1 MTRFPFAPAVA
12 GLLLLAGCAGNSPAA
27 PAAERTAVLL
37 AINDVYRIEGVDNGT
52 AGGLARVRALRAEL
66 EREHPD
72 LLLLHAG
79 DFLFPSFASRMLE
92 GQQMVA
98 VLNALDGDPAA
109 FDERMFATFGNHE
122 LDKGK
127 TKNAAMLDQRIEES
141 QFRWLDGNITFAPAI
156 DSPHLERGRIV
167 ESGGIRLGIF
177 GITIPTLGVEYV
189 QDFAGPEAAARAL
202 TAGLRARGADVVI
215 AVTHLNAVDDRH
227 LLEKLPAPA
236 GPDLI
241 IGGHDH
247 EHMAIEVGGRWILKA
262 DADAR
267 TATVARLIL
276 GPDGRLRV
284 EHEVR
289 TLAGDSPRPDP
300 AVQKLV
306 EEWQTKHEQM
316 FCAQQKAK
324 PGCLE
329 EVYGHSQVS
338 LVAEENKIRSQET
351 NLGDWIADRMV
362 EAFAGCG
369 AQAAFINSGSLRLNQ
384 DLAAGPVT
392 RRSLEEIFAYS
403 TPLYLLKI
411 DGATL
416 KKVAEQAT
424 RGWPGS
430 GSWLQISGFA
440 FVHDQ
445 EARTARQVSLLTP
458 QGSRPVRDGE
468 TVLVVTGDY
477 LINPDIGDQDGY
489 QMLSQD
495 QVVAGCAAN
504 ERDLKEIVKTALAAA
519 EPKGIAPEVD
529 GRIRQPAPQSPP
541 QQTERAPAGVFGHE
555 HWEWLERPGREE
567 AERPDVVI
575 QAMNLKDGDVVAEIG
590 SGSGFF
596 ARRLARAVGPS
607 GKVYANDIQP

>member
-1 MTRFPFAPAVA
+1 MQRFLLAPALA
-12 GLLLLAGCAGNSPAA
+12 GLLVLAGGCATGRPGGD
-27 PAAERTAVLL
+27 RTAILL

-92 GQQMVA
+92 GAQMVA

-109 FDERMFATFGNHE
+109 FDERMFAAFGNHE
-122 LDKGK
+122 FDKGK
-127 TKNAAMLDQRIEES
+127 MKNAAMLDKRIEES
-141 QFRWLDGNITFAPAI
+141 QFRWLDGNITFAPEIA
-156 DSPHLERGRIV
+156 SPHLERGRIV

-189 QDFAGPEAAARAL
+189 QGFAGPEETARAL
-202 TAGLRARGADVVI
+202 TADLRSRGAEVVI
-215 AVTHLNAVDDRH
+215 ALTHLNADDDRD
-227 LLEKLPAPA
+227 LLENLPAPA

-247 EHMAIEVGGRWILKA
+247 EHMAIQAGGRWILKA

-267 TATVARLIL
+267 TATVARLTL
-276 GPDGRLRV
+276 GADGRLRV
-284 EHEVR
+284 EHELR
-289 TLAGDSPRPDP
+289 TLAGDAPRPDP
-300 AVQKLV
+300 AVQALV
-306 EEWQTKHEQM
+306 DSWQAKHEEL
-316 FCAQQKAK
+316 FCTGQKAAA
-324 PGCLE
+324 GCLE
-329 EVYGHSQVS
+329 EVYGHAGVP
-338 LVAEENKIRSQET
+338 LVAEENKIRGRET
-351 NLGDWIADRMV
+351 NLGDWIADRMA

-392 RRSLEEIFAYS
+392 RRSVEELFAYE

-416 KKVAEQAT
+416 KKVAEQST
-424 RGWPGS
+424 RAWPGS

-445 EARTARQVSLLTP
+445 EARTARRVSLLTP
-458 QGSRPVRDGE
+458 QGSRPVEGGE
-468 TVLVVTGDY
+468 SLLVVTGDY

-489 QMLSQD
+489 QMLGRA
-495 QVVAGCAAN
+495 QVVADCAAN
-504 ERDLKEIVKTALAAA
+504 GQDLKKIVQAALRSA
-519 EPKGIAPEVD
+519 EPQGIAPETG
-529 GRIRQPAPQSPP
+529 GRICQSG
-541 QQTERAPAGVFGHE
+541 AG
-555 HWEWLERPGREE
+555 
-567 AERPDVVI
+567 A
-575 QAMNLKDGDVVAEIG
+575 
-590 SGSGFF
+590 
-596 ARRLARAVGPS
+596 PS
-607 GKVYANDIQP
+607 GKTPPCRAAVE

>member
-1 MTRFPFAPAVA
+1 MNRFVLAPAVA
-12 GLLLLAGCAGNSPAA
+12 GLLFLAGGCATGRPAA
-27 PAAERTAVLL
+27 PGKDRTAVLL

-66 EREHPD
+66 ERKHPG

-122 LDKGK
+122 FDKGK

-177 GITIPTLGVEYV
+177 GITIPTLGIEYV
-189 QDFAGPEAAARAL
+189 QDFAGPEATARAL
-202 TAGLRARGADVVI
+202 TADLRSRGAEVVI
-215 AVTHLNAVDDRH
+215 AVTHLNAADDRH
-227 LLEKLPAPA
+227 ILEKLPAPE

-247 EHMAIEVGGRWILKA
+247 EHMAIEAGGRWILKA

-276 GPDGRLRV
+276 GPDGHLRV
-284 EHEVR
+284 EHEFR
-289 TLAGDSPRPDP
+289 KLASDSPRPDP

-306 EEWQTKHEQM
+306 DEWQTKHEQM
-316 FCAQQKAK
+316 FCTKENAPAD
-324 PGCLE
+324 CLA
-329 EVYGHSQVS
+329 EVYGHARVS
-338 LVAEENKIRSQET
+338 LVAEENKIRGQET

-384 DLAAGPVT
+384 DLAPGPVT
-392 RRSLEEIFAYS
+392 RRNVEEIFAYA
-403 TPLYLLKI
+403 TPLWLLKI

-416 KKVAEQAT
+416 KQVAAQAT

-440 FVHDQ
+440 YVHDQ

-458 QGSRPVRDGE
+458 QGSRPVRDDE

-477 LINPDIGDQDGY
+477 LINPEAGDQDGY
-489 QMLSQD
+489 QMLSRD

-504 ERDLKEIVKTALAAA
+504 GQDLKKIIQTALAAA
-519 EPKGIAPEVD
+519 EPKGIAPQVE
-529 GRIRQPAPQSPP
+529 GRICQPSQPKGSPC
-541 QQTERAPAGVFGHE
+541 RAAGE
-555 HWEWLERPGREE
+555 
-567 AERPDVVI
+567 
-575 QAMNLKDGDVVAEIG
+575 
-590 SGSGFF
+590 
-596 ARRLARAVGPS
+596 
-607 GKVYANDIQP
+607 

>member
-1 MTRFPFAPAVA
+1 MHRSRSAPALA
-12 GLLLLAGCAGNSPAA
+12 GLLLLAGCTLSGGLFSACRTSRAAA
-27 PAAERTAVLL
+27 PARERTALLL
-37 AINDVYRIEGVDNGT
+37 AINDVYRIEGVENGT

-79 DFLFPSFASRMLE
+79 DFLFPSFASRLFE
-92 GQQMVA
+92 GEQMVT

-109 FDERMFATFGNHE
+109 FDERMLVTFGNHE
-122 LDKGK
+122 FDKGK
-127 TKNAAMLDQRIEES
+127 TKNAAMLDRRIEES
-141 QFRWLDGNITFAPAI
+141 QFRWLDGNITFAAGQDGQPLIAAQN
-156 DSPHLERGRIV
+156 LERDRIV

-189 QDFAGPEAAARAL
+189 KDFEGPEAAVREL
-202 TAGLRARGADVVI
+202 TADLRARGAEVVV
-215 AVTHLNAVDDRH
+215 AVTHLNAADDRK
-227 LLEKLPAPA
+227 LLADLPVPA

-247 EHMAIEVGGRWILKA
+247 EHMAFQVGGRWVLKA

-267 TATVARLIL
+267 TATIARLTL

-284 EHEVR
+284 EHELR
-289 TLAGDSPRPDP
+289 RLAGDSPRPDP
-300 AVQKLV
+300 AVQALV
-306 EEWQTKHEQM
+306 DSWQAKHETM
-316 FCAQQKAK
+316 FCTQEKA
-324 PGCLE
+324 PSRCLE
-329 EVYGHSQVS
+329 EVYGHAQVP
-338 LVAEENKIRSQET
+338 LVAEENKIRGQET

-392 RRSLEEIFAYS
+392 RRHVEELFAYP

-430 GSWLQISGFA
+430 GSWLQIAGFA
-440 FVHDQ
+440 FVHDSS
-445 EARTARQVSLLTP
+445 ARTARQVTLLTP
-458 QGSRPVRDGE
+458 QSARAVRDDE
-468 TVLVVTGDY
+468 TILAVTGDY

-489 QMLSQD
+489 QMLDQN
-495 QVVAGCAAN
+495 QVVDGCAAN
-504 ERDLKEIVKTALAAA
+504 GQDLKKIVEAALQRA
-519 EPKGIAPEVD
+519 EPQGIAPRIE
-529 GRIRQPAPQSPP
+529 GRICQPDQD
-541 QQTERAPAGVFGHE
+541 QTRDRPCRAAG
-555 HWEWLERPGREE
+555 
-567 AERPDVVI
+567 
-575 QAMNLKDGDVVAEIG
+575 K
-590 SGSGFF
+590 
-596 ARRLARAVGPS
+596 
-607 GKVYANDIQP
+607 